1 MVWATKLA
9 TKLRCQGLGSDARA
23 NVSVYIFALACF
35 HLVFLV
41 LVGGWGV
48 SFLVIRSDKIR
59 AGQIWSDQVRSGQV
73 RPGQIRA
80 DQVRAGR
87 CATFG
92 MTLGSLWADVW
103 TTLESIWDE
112 FGITLG

>member
-1 MVWATKLA
+1 MDDPRSELESMLSSSIDAELPLA
-9 TKLRCQGLGSDARA
+9 LARNFWFGLPNWLPNWLPNSDARA

-59 AGQIWSDQVRSGQV
+59 SDLVRSGQI
-73 RPGQIRA
+73 RSGQTRS
-80 DQVRAGR
+80 DQGR
-87 CATFG
+87 SG
-92 MTLGSLWADVW
+92 QGWSLCYA
-103 TTLESIWDE
+103 
-112 FGITLG
+112 

>member
-1 MVWATKLA
+1 MLSFL
-9 TKLRCQGLGSDARA
+9 LRLNENMYHTMYRHFGLGYQTGQGLRSDARA

-59 AGQIWSDQVRSGQV
+59 SDLVRSGQI
-73 RPGQIRA
+73 RSGQTRS
-80 DQVRAGR
+80 DQGR
-87 CATFG
+87 SGQGWSLCYVWDDLG
-92 MTLGSLWADVW
+92 VTLG
-103 TTLESIWDE
+103 
-112 FGITLG
+112 

>member
-1 MVWATKLA
+1 MPEKEHKYGEKMCTTHVLA
-9 TKLRCQGLGSDARA
+9 FWFGLPNWLPNWLPNSDARA

-59 AGQIWSDQVRSGQV
+59 SDLVRSGQI
-73 RPGQIRA
+73 RSGQTRS
-80 DQVRAGR
+80 DQGR
-87 CATFG
+87 SGQGWSLCYVWDDLG
-92 MTLGSLWADVW
+92 VTLG
-103 TTLESIWDE
+103 
-112 FGITLG
+112 

>member
-1 MVWATKLA
+1 MFGSVHPV
-9 TKLRCQGLGSDARA
+9 QNNPGFGLIKGIELDK
-23 NVSVYIFALACF
+23 
-35 HLVFLV
+35 
-41 LVGGWGV
+41 
-48 SFLVIRSDKIR
+48 IRSDLVR
-59 AGQIWSDQVRSGQV
+59 SGQTRSRQIWSDQVRSGQV

-103 TTLESIWDE
+103 TTLESMWDE

>member
-59 AGQIWSDQVRSGQV
+59 SDLVRSGQ
-73 RPGQIRA
+73 IRSGL
-80 DQVRAGR
+80 V
-87 CATFG
+87 
-92 MTLGSLWADVW
+92 DVW

>member
-1 MVWATKLA
+1 M
-9 TKLRCQGLGSDARA
+9 GSDARA

-59 AGQIWSDQVRSGQV
+59 SDLVRSGQI
-73 RPGQIRA
+73 RSGQTRS
-80 DQVRAGR
+80 DQGR
-87 CATFG
+87 SG
-92 MTLGSLWADVW
+92 QGWSLCYVW
-103 TTLESIWDE
+103 DDHGVEILILSRWVNIENPYSYVVEETYVEYNTSIWTS
-112 FGITLG
+112 TLSV